1 MVSCLFSKVQEF
13 FHMLTAHLPSL
24 FSEAVHVFQ
33 KVSFTLAMS
42 CLNTCS
48 SSLAGKE
55 GMKAFPCFFKLS
67 ENSPNEY
74 NRKIL
79 LFSEQPY
86 YFNVLVIKQKT
97 GPYSSGYGGF
107 LTIPWTLSE
116 VW

>member
-42 CLNTCS
+42 CLTTCS

-55 GMKAFPCFFKLS
+55 GHES
-67 ENSPNEY
+67 
-74 NRKIL
+74 
-79 LFSEQPY
+79 FSMFLQ
-86 YFNVLVIKQKT
+86 IK
-97 GPYSSGYGGF
+97 
-107 LTIPWTLSE
+107 
-116 VW
+116 